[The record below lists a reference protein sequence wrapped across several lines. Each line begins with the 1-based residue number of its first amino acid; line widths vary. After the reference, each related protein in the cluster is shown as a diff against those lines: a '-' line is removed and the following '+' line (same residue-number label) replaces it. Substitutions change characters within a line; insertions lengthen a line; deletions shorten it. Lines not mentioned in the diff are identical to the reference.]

1 MDNLTHSLVG
11 LTLAK
16 AGLDR
21 LTPAAT
27 SVSILAANAPDSDV
41 VVGLF
46 ADRWTLLHHHRGITH
61 SIVGTICL
69 ALLLPL
75 LVYATD
81 RLVARWRGREP
92 TAQLRGLLLVSLVA
106 TATHPFLD
114 WLNNYGV
121 RPLLPF
127 DSRWFYGDLLYIVDP
142 FMWLFLGGASFLLT
156 ARTKAQKI
164 FWVGLAIILSW
175 TIAFG
180 PGRRADISNPNL
192 LIALW
197 FGVVVML
204 VLLFVLK
211 AGQKWGTRIA
221 IGGLTLV
228 AIYWIGLSVA
238 HRQAVSIA
246 RNQANA
252 IASQYQEALARL
264 AVMPTL
270 ANPFR
275 WDSTFETNGATYRFR
290 LGILENAG
298 TIDRLIRY
306 PKPEGELA
314 AAIQQIAEDR
324 RLKIFLDF
332 ARFPVA
338 RLQDPACTEE
348 TLVQFADLRYTEP
361 GRQRASFTIELP
373 VDCRSLR
380 SSR

>member
-21 LTPAAT
+21 LSPAAT
-27 SVSILAANAPDSDV
+27 TVSILAANAPDADV

-69 ALLLPL
+69 ALVLPL
-75 LVYATD
+75 LVYGID
-81 RLVARWRGREP
+81 RLIARRRGRAP
-92 TAQLRGLLLVSLVA
+92 TIQLRGLLLVSLVA

-114 WLNNYGV
+114 WLNNYGL

-156 ARTKAQKI
+156 ARTRLQKI
-164 FWVGLAIILSW
+164 FWSALGLILSW
-175 TIAFG
+175 MIAFG
-180 PGRRADISNPNL
+180 PGRRADISNPTL
-192 LIALW
+192 LMALW

-204 VLLFVLK
+204 VLLLVFK
-211 AGQKWGTRIA
+211 ARERWGTRIA
-221 IGGLTLV
+221 IVGLILV

-246 RNQANA
+246 TNQANV
-252 IASQYQEALARL
+252 IASQYQESVARL

-275 WDSTFETNGATYRFR
+275 WDATFETNGATYRFR
-290 LGILENAG
+290 LGILESAG
-298 TIDRLIRY
+298 TIDRLVHY
-306 PKPEGELA
+306 PKPEGDLA
-314 AAIQQIAEDR
+314 AAIQQISEDR

-338 RLQDPACTEE
+338 RLQNPACTGQ

-361 GRQRASFTIELP
+361 GRQRAGFTIELP
-373 VDCRSLR
+373 VDCRSFR

>member
-16 AGLDR
+16 AGLER
-21 LTPAAT
+21 LSPAAT
-27 SVSILAANAPDSDV
+27 AVSILAANSPDSDV

-61 SIVGTICL
+61 SIIGTVCL
-69 ALLLPL
+69 GLVLPL
-75 LVYATD
+75 IVYGID
-81 RLVARWRGREP
+81 RLLARQRGRQP
-92 TAQLRGLLLVSLVA
+92 TVQLRGLLLVSLVA

-142 FMWLFLGGASFLLT
+142 FMWLLLGGASFLLT
-156 ARTKAQKI
+156 ARNRFQKV
-164 FWVGLAIILSW
+164 FWGGLAILLSGMV
-175 TIAFG
+175 AFG
-180 PGRRADISNPNL
+180 PGRAGENANI

-197 FGVVVML
+197 FAIILLLIV
-204 VLLFVLK
+204 LFVIK
-211 AGQKWGTRIA
+211 AGQRWGPRVAASALILIA
-221 IGGLTLV
+221 V
-228 AIYWIGLSVA
+228 YWIGLSIA
-238 HRQAVSIA
+238 HRRAV
-246 RNQANA
+246 A
-252 IASQYQEALARL
+252 IASNEANVIASQHQESVTRL

-270 ANPFR
+270 ANPFQ

-290 LGILENAG
+290 VRLFDNAQNAE
-298 TIDRLIRY
+298 RLVRFA
-306 PKPEGELA
+306 KPEGELA
-314 AAIQQIAEDR
+314 SAIQQISDDR
-324 RLKIFLDF
+324 RLKLFLEF

-338 RLQDPACTEE
+338 RLRDPTCTIE

-361 GRQRASFTIELP
+361 GRQRASFAIELP

-380 SSR
+380 TSR